1 MHSQGLDSHNPSA
14 AHSAKD
20 LPTRNAL
27 IAWMTSFVSMSFL
40 IFASNLATIITYYR
54 NKRFRRRGVY
64 CLINLAVADMFHG
77 FFSMLWFIF
86 YLDYLGIDFLPVKLS
101 DRGLNLVVGLI
112 NTNTLVLSLFC
123 LLLVSLDRVYA
134 TFFPFAA
141 YSAAS
146 VKKYMTVFAI
156 TWCLSFL
163 FSLIPSFFL
172 TWDIYNHDLWFDN
185 LELVCILSLVIII
198 VAYIAI
204 FVKIRMQN
212 QQLQQHQLHES
223 IRRLRER
230 QEKHLAITLLIVTI
244 LSLITWLPFI
254 INHEVDIASRLP
266 PGPARFHIEL
276 LTELIQLSNSLVN
289 PIVYFFRMKEY
300 RKALFQFLF
309 KCSSSQEPVHPIGN
323 HSNTR
328 AIQSMP
334 VPMLKLAA
342 VDLE

>member
-1 MHSQGLDSHNPSA
+1 MTSQGRNHPE
-14 AHSAKD
+14 D
-20 LPTRNAL
+20 LPSRNAL
-27 IAWMTSFVSMSFL
+27 IAWLTIFVAVSFL
-40 IFASNLATIITYYR
+40 IFASNLATIVTYYR
-54 NKRFRRRGVY
+54 NKPLRRRGVY

-77 FFSMLWFIF
+77 LLSMLWFIF
-86 YLDYLGIDFLPVKLS
+86 DLDYIGIDFLPVKLS

-156 TWCLSFL
+156 TWGLSFL

-212 QQLQQHQLHES
+212 QQLQQHQLQES
-223 IRRLRER
+223 IQRRER
-230 QEKHLAITLLIVTI
+230 QEKHLAITLLIATI

-254 INHEVDIASRLP
+254 INHEVDIASRMP

-276 LTELIQLSNSLVN
+276 LTELIQLTNSLVN
-289 PIVYFFRMKEY
+289 PIVYLFRMKEY

-309 KCSSSQEPVHPIGN
+309 KCSSSPIGN

-334 VPMLKLAA
+334 MSTLELAPA
-342 VDLE
+342 E